1 MKKLVAALLVSVGF
15 VSAAGATTFTTYSL
29 GALDS
34 TPALGIH
41 HVSKGSFSDYLNFD
55 LASPY
60 NLVTGVVLDLSKVLS
75 FGFGSSSDI
84 RQLTV
89 ALWDGYGGTGAMLYQ
104 SGVGDFQWK
113 QDSLSKGDYSLVV
126 SGKAI
131 GQHAAY
137 GYALIAQAATA
148 PVPEPGEWAL
158 MLSGLG
164 LVGAVIRRRTKS
176 RAE

>member
-1 MKKLVAALLVSVGF
+1 MKKLIAALLVSVGF
-15 VSAAGATTFTTYSL
+15 VSTAGATTFTTYSL

-34 TPALGIH
+34 TSALGIN

-55 LASPY
+55 LTNSY
-60 NLVTGVVLDLSKVLS
+60 SLVTGVVLDLSKLLS
-75 FGFGSSSDI
+75 FGGSDI
-84 RQLTV
+84 TKLTV
-89 ALWDGYGGTGAMLYQ
+89 ALWDDPNGTGHELYK
-104 SGVGDFQWK
+104 SGLGDFQWK
-113 QDSLSKGDYSLVV
+113 QTHLGKGDYSLVV
-126 SGKAI
+126 SGEAKGKSAY
-131 GQHAAY
+131 Y
-137 GYALIAQAATA
+137 GYALNAQAATA